1 MSERAIREVSWRR
14 WHLSQ
19 SLNDKWKQRQKEH
32 WQQREEG
39 GHVPLPPDGNVS
51 ASASSLPTEQRAPE
65 DARDPELSLRDLTS
79 KEETPLSSLGLQ
91 RKPWSGHRG
100 PQLQRR
106 EARGRGCV
114 AGDSLIREKLSP
126 GSLLRWLTVSHAGTM
141 TPPPLDC
148 RSLGSKDV
156 IRFVPVSFALPRCL
170 V

>member
-1 MSERAIREVSWRR
+1 MTSGSNSKKNIGSRGKSEAMYPSPHMGMCLPQ
-14 WHLSQ
+14 HL
-19 SLNDKWKQRQKEH
+19 
-32 WQQREEG
+32 
-39 GHVPLPPDGNVS
+39 P
-51 ASASSLPTEQRAPE
+51 LPTEQRAPE

-79 KEETPLSSLGLQ
+79 KEETPLPSLGLQ

-106 EARGRGCV
+106 EDRGRGCV
-114 AGDSLIREKLSP
+114 AGNSLLREKLSP
-126 GSLLRWLTVSHAGTM
+126 GTLLPWLTISHAGTM

-156 IRFVPVSFALPRCL
+156 IRFVPVSLALLHCL